1 MNEAMKTMRHLFRA
15 LPLWTLLLGVASC
28 DKEDIVAGG
37 NGAEASGE
45 RVPMSFTALAPQT
58 GQAQTRTELQPG
70 VEEDGQT
77 TYAVYWNAGDRIGI
91 YDGQSFQPFTIDLQ
105 EGTAAT
111 ADFSGEALPGAES
124 YLAFYPYD
132 AEGVTYTD
140 GAINFTL
147 PYLQTAQA
155 GSFATGT
162 NPAWAQTTEAGG
174 QLAFHNA
181 AALVKFTL
189 KAEDAAQVS
198 NAVLT
203 DKQSNPLAGGFSLS
217 VADGG
222 ATLKADESGNTS
234 ASVKLEG
241 TFGMKNAD
249 DQTADYLFVVACGAN
264 QLESGFTLA
273 FNLTNGGQKTLTASD
288 GLGEGQSLAAGVITN
303 LGEIP
308 LDGVPVTGVPIS
320 YGGESSDIAATGE
333 IWAD

>member
-1 MNEAMKTMRHLFRA
+1 MRHIFRA
-15 LPLWTLLLGVASC
+15 LSLWALLLGVASC

-45 RVPMSFTALAPQT
+45 RVPMTFTALAPQT

-91 YDGQSFQPFTIDLQ
+91 YDGESFQPFTIDLQ
-105 EGTAAT
+105 EGTAAA
-111 ADFSGEALPGAES
+111 ADFSGEALPGTGS
-124 YLAFYPYD
+124 YLAFYPYS
-132 AEGVTYTD
+132 EGLTCTD
-140 GAINFTL
+140 GAVGFTL
-147 PYLQTAQA
+147 PVTQTAQA

-174 QLAFHNA
+174 QLAFRNA

-189 KAEDAAQVS
+189 TAEDAAQVS

-203 DKQSNPLAGGFSLS
+203 DTQDKPLAGGFSLS
-217 VADGG
+217 VADDG
-222 ATLKADESGNTS
+222 ATLKAGDSGNTS
-234 ASVKLEG
+234 ASVKLSD
-241 TFGMKNAD
+241 FAMKAAD
-249 DQTADYLFVVACGAN
+249 DQTADYLFVVACGEK

-273 FNLTNGGQKTLTASD
+273 FNLKDGGQKTLTASG
-288 GLGEGQSLAAGVITN
+288 GLGTGQSLAAGVITN
-303 LGEIP
+303 LGDIS

-320 YGGESSDIAATGE
+320 YGGESSDITATE

>member
-1 MNEAMKTMRHLFRA
+1 MKTMRHLFRA
-15 LPLWTLLLGVASC
+15 LPLWALLLGVASC
-28 DKEDIVAGG
+28 EKEDIVAGG

-174 QLAFHNA
+174 QLTFRNA

-203 DKQSNPLAGGFSLS
+203 DTQNKPLAGGFSLS
-217 VADGG
+217 VADGR
-222 ATLKADESGNTS
+222 ATLTGNSGNTS
-234 ASVKLEG
+234 AFVKLDG
-241 TFGMKNAD
+241 NFGMKEGD
-249 DQTADYLFVVACGAN
+249 DPTADYLFVVACGEN
-264 QLESGFTLA
+264 QLEGGFTLA
-273 FNLTNGGQKTLTASD
+273 FNLTNGGQKTLTASG
-288 GLGEGQSLAAGVITN
+288 GLGGQSLAAGVITN
-303 LGEIP
+303 LGKIP

-320 YGGESSDIAATGE
+320 YGGESFTITTTGE

>member
-1 MNEAMKTMRHLFRA
+1 MKTMRHLFRA

-45 RVPMSFTALAPQT
+45 RVPMTFTALAPQT

-105 EGTAAT
+105 EGTAAA

-124 YLAFYPYD
+124 YLAFYPYS
-132 AEGVTYTD
+132 EGLTCTD
-140 GAINFTL
+140 GAVGFTL
-147 PYLQTAQA
+147 PVTQTAQA
-155 GSFATGT
+155 GSFAPGV
-162 NPAWAQTTEAGG
+162 NPAWAQTNDAGG

-189 KAEDAAQVS
+189 TAEDAAQVS
-198 NAVLT
+198 TAVLT
-203 DKQSNPLAGGFSLS
+203 DTQGKPLAGGFSLS

-222 ATLKADESGNTS
+222 ATLTGNSGNTS
-234 ASVKLEG
+234 ASVKLDGNFE
-241 TFGMKNAD
+241 MKAAD
-249 DQTADYLFVVACGAN
+249 DPTADYLFVVACGEN

-273 FNLTNGGQKTLTASD
+273 FNLKDGGQKTLTASG
-288 GLGEGQSLAAGVITN
+288 GLGTGQSLAAGVITN
-303 LGEIP
+303 LGDIS

-320 YGGESSDIAATGE
+320 YGGESSAIAATGE

>member
-1 MNEAMKTMRHLFRA
+1 MKHLFRA
-15 LPLWTLLLGVASC
+15 LPLWALLLGVASC

-45 RVPMSFTALAPQT
+45 RVPMTFTALAPQP

-70 VEEDGQT
+70 ETDGDGQT

-91 YDGQSFQPFTIDLQ
+91 YDGESFRPFTIDLQ
-105 EGTAAT
+105 KGTAAT
-111 ADFSGEALPGAES
+111 ADFSGEASPVAES

-155 GSFATGT
+155 GSFAPGV

-174 QLAFHNA
+174 QLTFHNA
-181 AALVKFTL
+181 AALVKFAL

-203 DKQSNPLAGGFSLS
+203 DTQGKPLAGGFSLS

-222 ATLKADESGNTS
+222 ATLTGNSGNTS
-234 ASVKLEG
+234 TSVKLDGNFE
-241 TFGMKNAD
+241 MKAAD
-249 DQTADYLFVVACGAN
+249 DQTADYLFVVACGEN

-288 GLGEGQSLAAGVITN
+288 GLGAEKSLEAGVITN

-320 YGGESSDIAATGE
+320 YGGESSTITATE

>member
-1 MNEAMKTMRHLFRA
+1 MKTMKHLFGA
-15 LPLWTLLLGVASC
+15 LPLWALLLGVASC
-28 DKEDIVAGG
+28 DKEDIVTGG

-45 RVPMSFTALAPQT
+45 RVPMTFTALAPQT

-70 VEEDGQT
+70 ETDGDGQT
-77 TYAVYWNAGDRIGI
+77 TYAVYWNAGDQIGI

-111 ADFSGEALPGAES
+111 ANFSGEASPGAES
-124 YLAFYPYD
+124 YLAFYPYS
-132 AEGVTYTD
+132 EKLTCTD
-140 GAINFTL
+140 GAIHFTL
-147 PYLQTAQA
+147 PVTQTAQA
-155 GSFATGT
+155 GSFATGV

-203 DKQSNPLAGGFSLS
+203 DKQGKPLAGGFSLS

-222 ATLKADESGNTS
+222 ATLTGNSGNTS
-234 ASVKLEG
+234 TSVKLDGNFE
-241 TFGMKNAD
+241 MKAAD
-249 DQTADYLFVVACGAN
+249 DPTADYLFVVACGEN

-273 FNLTNGGQKTLTASD
+273 FNLTNGGQKTLTASG
-288 GLGEGQSLAAGVITN
+288 GLGTGQSLAAGVITN
-303 LGEIP
+303 LGDIS
-308 LDGVPVTGVPIS
+308 LDDVPVTGVPIS
-320 YGGESSDIAATGE
+320 YGGESSAIAATGE

>member
-1 MNEAMKTMRHLFRA
+1 MKTMRHLFRA

-45 RVPMSFTALAPQT
+45 RVPMTFTALAPQT

-105 EGTAAT
+105 EGTAAA
-111 ADFSGEALPGAES
+111 ADFSGEASPGAGS
-124 YLAFYPYD
+124 YLAFYPYS
-132 AEGVTYTD
+132 EKLTCTD
-140 GAINFTL
+140 GAIHFTL
-147 PYLQTAQA
+147 PVTQTAQA
-155 GSFATGT
+155 GSFATGV

-217 VADGG
+217 VTDDG
-222 ATLKADESGNTS
+222 ATLKAGDSGNTS
-234 ASVKLEG
+234 ASVKLSD
-241 TFGMKNAD
+241 FAMKAAD
-249 DQTADYLFVVACGAN
+249 DQTADYLFVVACGEN
-264 QLESGFTLA
+264 QLEGGFTLA
-273 FNLTNGGQKTLTASD
+273 FNLKDGGQKTLTASG
-288 GLGEGQSLAAGVITN
+288 GLGAEKSLAAGVITN

-308 LDGVPVTGVPIS
+308 LDDVPVTGVPIS
-320 YGGESSDIAATGE
+320 FGGESSAIAATGE

>member
-1 MNEAMKTMRHLFRA
+1 MKTMKHIFRA
-15 LPLWTLLLGVASC
+15 LPLGALLLGVTSC

-45 RVPMSFTALAPQT
+45 RVPMTFTALAPQT

-70 VEEDGQT
+70 ETDGDGPT

-105 EGTAAT
+105 EGTAAD
-111 ADFSGEALPGAES
+111 ANFSGEASPGAES
-124 YLAFYPYD
+124 YLAFYPYS
-132 AEGVTYTD
+132 EGLTYTD
-140 GAINFTL
+140 DAIGFTL
-147 PYLQTAQA
+147 PDTQTAQA
-155 GSFATGT
+155 GSFAPGV

-174 QLAFHNA
+174 QLTFHNA
-181 AALVKFTL
+181 AALVKFAL

-203 DKQSNPLAGGFSLS
+203 DTQGKPLAGGFSLS

-222 ATLKADESGNTS
+222 ATLKAGDSGNTS
-234 ASVKLEG
+234 ASVKLDGNFE
-241 TFGMKNAD
+241 MKAAD
-249 DQTADYLFVVACGAN
+249 DPTADYLFVVACGEK

-273 FNLTNGGQKTLTASD
+273 FNLKDGGQKTLTASG
-288 GLGEGQSLAAGVITN
+288 GLGGQSLAAGVITN

-320 YGGESSDIAATGE
+320 YGGDSSTIDATGE

>member
-1 MNEAMKTMRHLFRA
+1 MKHLFRA
-15 LPLWTLLLGVASC
+15 LPLWALLLGVASC
-28 DKEDIVAGG
+28 DKEDIVTGG

-45 RVPMSFTALAPQT
+45 RVPMTFTALAPQT

-70 VEEDGQT
+70 EVGEDGQT

-91 YDGQSFQPFTIDLQ
+91 YDGQSFRPFTIDLQ
-105 EGTAAT
+105 EGETAAA
-111 ADFSGEALPGAES
+111 ADFSGEALPGTGS
-124 YLAFYPYD
+124 YLAFYPYS
-132 AEGVTYTD
+132 EGLTCTD
-140 GAINFTL
+140 GAVGFTL
-147 PYLQTAQA
+147 PVTQTAQA
-155 GSFATGT
+155 GSFASGV

-174 QLAFHNA
+174 ELTFRNA

-203 DKQSNPLAGGFSLS
+203 DMQGKPLAGGFSLS

-222 ATLKADESGNTS
+222 ASLTGNSGNTS
-234 ASVKLEG
+234 ASVKLDG
-241 TFGMKNAD
+241 NFGN
-249 DQTADYLFVVACGAN
+249 TNADYLFVVACGEN

-288 GLGEGQSLAAGVITN
+288 GLGAEKSLAAGVITN

-320 YGGESSDIAATGE
+320 YGGESSAIAATGE

>member
-1 MNEAMKTMRHLFRA
+1 MRHLFRA

-45 RVPMSFTALAPQT
+45 RVPMTFTALAPQT

-77 TYAVYWNAGDRIGI
+77 TYAVYWNAGDQIGI
-91 YDGQSFQPFTIDLQ
+91 YDGESFRPFTIDLQ
-105 EGTAAT
+105 EGTAA
-111 ADFSGEALPGAES
+111 AANFSGEASPGAES
-124 YLAFYPYD
+124 YLAFYPYS
-132 AEGVTYTD
+132 EGLTCTD
-140 GAINFTL
+140 GAIHFTL
-147 PYLQTAQA
+147 PVTQTAQA
-155 GSFATGT
+155 GSFATGV

-217 VADGG
+217 VTDDG
-222 ATLKADESGNTS
+222 ATLTGDAENTS

-249 DQTADYLFVVACGAN
+249 DQTADYLFVVACGEK

-273 FNLTNGGQKTLTASD
+273 FNLKDGGQKTLTASG
-288 GLGEGQSLAAGVITN
+288 GLGAEKSLAAGVITN

-320 YGGESSDIAATGE
+320 YGGESSDITASGE

>member
-1 MNEAMKTMRHLFRA
+1 MRHLFRA
-15 LPLWTLLLGVASC
+15 LPLWALLLGVASC

-45 RVPMSFTALAPQT
+45 RVPMTFTALAPQP

-70 VEEDGQT
+70 VEEDGQK
-77 TYAVYWNAGDRIGI
+77 TYAVYWNAGDQIGI
-91 YDGQSFQPFTIDLQ
+91 YDGESFRPFTIDLQ

-111 ADFSGEALPGAES
+111 ANFSGEASPGAES
-124 YLAFYPYD
+124 YLAFYPYS
-132 AEGVTYTD
+132 EGLACTG
-140 GAINFTL
+140 GAIHFTL
-147 PYLQTAQA
+147 PVTQTAQA
-155 GSFATGT
+155 GSFAPGV

-174 QLAFHNA
+174 QLTFHNA

-189 KAEDAAQVS
+189 TAEDAAQVS

-203 DKQSNPLAGGFSLS
+203 DKGNKPLAGGFSLS

-222 ATLKADESGNTS
+222 ATLKADDTGSTS

-241 TFGMKNAD
+241 SFEKNTD
-249 DQTADYLFVVACGAN
+249 ADYLFVVACGEN
-264 QLESGFTLA
+264 QLEGRFTLA
-273 FNLTNGGQKTLTASD
+273 FNLKDGGQKTLTASG
-288 GLGEGQSLAAGVITN
+288 GLGTGQSLKAGVITN

-320 YGGESSDIAATGE
+320 FGGESSIIAATGE

>member
-1 MNEAMKTMRHLFRA
+1 MRHLFRA
-15 LPLWTLLLGVASC
+15 LPLWAVLLGVASC

-45 RVPMSFTALAPQT
+45 RVPMTFTALAPQT

-77 TYAVYWNAGDRIGI
+77 MYAVYWNAGDRIGI

-105 EGTAAT
+105 EGETAAD

-140 GAINFTL
+140 GAIGFTL
-147 PYLQTAQA
+147 PVTQTAQA

-174 QLAFHNA
+174 QLTFRNA

-203 DKQSNPLAGGFSLS
+203 DTQGKPLAGGFSLS

-222 ATLKADESGNTS
+222 ATLTGNSGNTF
-234 ASVKLEG
+234 ASVKLDGNFE
-241 TFGMKNAD
+241 MKAAD
-249 DQTADYLFVVACGAN
+249 DQTADYLFVVACGEN

-273 FNLTNGGQKTLTASD
+273 FNLTNGGQKTRTASG
-288 GLGEGQSLAAGVITN
+288 GLGTGQSLKAGVITN
-303 LGEIP
+303 LGEIL

-320 YGGESSDIAATGE
+320 YGGDSSTITATGE
-333 IWAD
+333 ETIWAD

>member
-1 MNEAMKTMRHLFRA
+1 MKTMRHLFRA

-45 RVPMSFTALAPQT
+45 RVPMTFTALAPQA
-58 GQAQTRTELQPG
+58 GQPQTRTELQPG
-70 VEEDGQT
+70 EVGEDGQM

-91 YDGQSFQPFTIDLQ
+91 YDGQSFRPFTIDLQ
-105 EGTAAT
+105 EGETAAA
-111 ADFSGEALPGAES
+111 ADFSGEALPGTGS
-124 YLAFYPYD
+124 YLAFYPYS
-132 AEGVTYTD
+132 EGLTCTD
-140 GAINFTL
+140 GAVGFTL
-147 PYLQTAQA
+147 PVTQTAQA
-155 GSFATGT
+155 GSFASGV

-174 QLAFHNA
+174 ELTFRNA

-203 DKQSNPLAGGFSLS
+203 DMQGKPLAGGFSLS

-222 ATLKADESGNTS
+222 ASLTGNSGNTS

-241 TFGMKNAD
+241 TFGMKEGD
-249 DQTADYLFVVACGAN
+249 DPTADYLFVVACGEN

-288 GLGEGQSLAAGVITN
+288 GLGAEKSLAAGVITN

-320 YGGESSDIAATGE
+320 YGGESSAIAATGE

>member
-1 MNEAMKTMRHLFRA
+1 MRHLFRV
-15 LPLWTLLLGVASC
+15 LPLWALLLGVASC

-45 RVPMSFTALAPQT
+45 RVPMTFTALAPQA
-58 GQAQTRTELQPG
+58 GQPQTRTELQPG
-70 VEEDGQT
+70 ETDGDGQT

-91 YDGQSFQPFTIDLQ
+91 YDGESFQPFTIDLQ
-105 EGTAAT
+105 EGETAAT
-111 ADFSGEALPGAES
+111 ANFSGEASPGAES

-162 NPAWAQTTEAGG
+162 NPAWAQTNDADG
-174 QLAFHNA
+174 QLTFHNA

-203 DKQSNPLAGGFSLS
+203 DTQGKPLAGGFSLS
-217 VADGG
+217 VTDDG
-222 ATLKADESGNTS
+222 ATLTGDAENTS

-249 DQTADYLFVVACGAN
+249 DQTADYLFVVACGEK

-273 FNLTNGGQKTLTASD
+273 FNLKDGGQKTLTASG
-288 GLGEGQSLAAGVITN
+288 GLGTGQSLAAGVITN

-308 LDGVPVTGVPIS
+308 LDAVPVTGIPIS
-320 YGGESSDIAATGE
+320 YGGESSTITTTGE

>member
-1 MNEAMKTMRHLFRA
+1 MRHLFRA
-15 LPLWTLLLGVASC
+15 LPLWALLLGVASC

-45 RVPMSFTALAPQT
+45 RVPMTFTALAPQT

-70 VEEDGQT
+70 EVGENGQT

-91 YDGQSFQPFTIDLQ
+91 YDGQSFRPFTIDLQ
-105 EGTAAT
+105 EGETAAA
-111 ADFSGEALPGAES
+111 ADFSGEALPGTGS
-124 YLAFYPYD
+124 YLAFYPYS
-132 AEGVTYTD
+132 EGLTCTD
-140 GAINFTL
+140 GAVGFTL
-147 PYLQTAQA
+147 PVTQTAQA
-155 GSFATGT
+155 GSFASGV

-174 QLAFHNA
+174 QLTFHNA

-189 KAEDAAQVS
+189 TAEDAAQVS

-203 DKQSNPLAGGFSLS
+203 DKQGKPLAGGFSLS

-222 ATLKADESGNTS
+222 ATLTGNSGNTS
-234 ASVKLEG
+234 ASVKLDG
-241 TFGMKNAD
+241 NFGN
-249 DQTADYLFVVACGAN
+249 TNADYLFVVACGEN

-273 FNLTNGGQKTLTASD
+273 FNLTNGGQKTLTASG
-288 GLGEGQSLAAGVITN
+288 GLGAEKSLEAGVITN

-308 LDGVPVTGVPIS
+308 LANVPVTGVPIS
-320 YGGESSDIAATGE
+320 YGGESSAIIATGE

>member
-1 MNEAMKTMRHLFRA
+1 MRHLFRA
-15 LPLWTLLLGVASC
+15 LPLWALLLGVASC

-37 NGAEASGE
+37 NGAAGSGE
-45 RVPMSFTALAPQT
+45 RVPMTFTALAPQA
-58 GQAQTRTELQPG
+58 GQPQTRTELQPG
-70 VEEDGQT
+70 VEGEDGQK
-77 TYAVYWNAGDRIGI
+77 TYAVYWNAEDEIGV

-111 ADFSGEALPGAES
+111 ANFSGEALSGAES

-132 AEGVTYTD
+132 AEGVTYKD
-140 GAINFTL
+140 GAIHFTL
-147 PYLQTAQA
+147 LDTQTAQA
-155 GSFATGT
+155 GSFAPGT
-162 NPAWAQTTEAGG
+162 NPAWAQTNEAGG
-174 QLAFHNA
+174 QLTFHHA

-189 KAEDAAQVS
+189 TAEDAAQVS

-203 DKQSNPLAGGFSLS
+203 DTQNNPLAGDFSLS

-222 ATLKADESGNTS
+222 ATLKADDSGNTS

-241 TFGMKNAD
+241 TFGMKEAD
-249 DQTADYLFVVACGAN
+249 DQTADYLFVVACGEN

-273 FNLTNGGQKTLTASD
+273 FNLTDGGQKTLTASG

-303 LGEIP
+303 LGDIP
-308 LDGVPVTGVPIS
+308 LDDVPVTGVPIS
-320 YGGESSDIAATGE
+320 YGGESSAITATE

>member
-1 MNEAMKTMRHLFRA
+1 MKTMKHLFGA

-45 RVPMSFTALAPQT
+45 RVPMTFTALTPQA
-58 GQAQTRTELQPG
+58 GQPQTRTELQPG
-70 VEEDGQT
+70 EVGEDGQM

-91 YDGQSFQPFTIDLQ
+91 YDGQSFRPFTIDLQ
-105 EGTAAT
+105 EGETAAA
-111 ADFSGEALPGAES
+111 ADFSGEALPGTGS
-124 YLAFYPYD
+124 YLAFYPYS
-132 AEGVTYTD
+132 EGLTCTD
-140 GAINFTL
+140 GAVGFTL
-147 PYLQTAQA
+147 PVTQTAQA
-155 GSFATGT
+155 GSFASGV

-174 QLAFHNA
+174 ELTFRNA

-203 DKQSNPLAGGFSLS
+203 DMQGKPLAGGFSLS

-222 ATLKADESGNTS
+222 ASLTGNSGNTS
-234 ASVKLEG
+234 ASVKLDG
-241 TFGMKNAD
+241 NFGN
-249 DQTADYLFVVACGAN
+249 TNADYLFVVACGEN

-288 GLGEGQSLAAGVITN
+288 GLGAEKSLAAGVITN

-320 YGGESSDIAATGE
+320 YGGESSAIAATGE

>member
-1 MNEAMKTMRHLFRA
+1 MRHIFRA
-15 LPLWTLLLGVASC
+15 LPLWALLLGVASC
-28 DKEDIVAGG
+28 EKEDIVTGG

-45 RVPMSFTALAPQT
+45 RVPMTFTALAPQP

-70 VEEDGQT
+70 VEGEDGQT
-77 TYAVYWNAGDRIGI
+77 TYAVYWNAEDEIGV
-91 YDGQSFQPFTIDLQ
+91 YDGQSFQRFTIQDEME
-105 EGTAAT
+105 EGETAAT
-111 ADFSGEALPGAES
+111 ANFSGEASADAES
-124 YLAFYPYD
+124 YLAFYPYS
-132 AEGVTYTD
+132 EGLTYTD
-140 GAINFTL
+140 GAIGFTL
-147 PYLQTAQA
+147 PVTQTAQA

-174 QLAFHNA
+174 QLTFHNA

-203 DKQSNPLAGGFSLS
+203 DKRGKPLAGGFSLS

-222 ATLKADESGNTS
+222 ATLKAGDSGNTS
-234 ASVKLEG
+234 AFVKLEG

-249 DQTADYLFVVACGAN
+249 DQTADYLFVVACGEK

-273 FNLTNGGQKTLTASD
+273 FNLKDGGQKTLTASD
-288 GLGEGQSLAAGVITN
+288 GLGTEKSLAAGVITN

-320 YGGESSDIAATGE
+320 FGGESSTITATGE
-333 IWAD
+333 KTIWAD